1 MFKNIVKY
9 FLLFL
14 LVFILAGCDPNQSHT
29 HSYVNGKCE
38 CGEEDPNYDPFA
50 DTYNYVTP
58 ETDALKLSA
67 SWEGKDF
74 VKDGI
79 GEVTV
84 SQFVDGDT
92 AHFKTKNG
100 EKVTVRFSG
109 VNTPESTYKVEPWG
123 FAASKYTKD
132 ALRNAYKIVLQC
144 EDLEER
150 FDSTGER
157 YLSWVWLIDESGD
170 SRLLNL
176 ELVEVALGKAKAS
189 DTAYADI
196 FTKAV
201 YDVTIARCRIY
212 GYNNDPDYDYSK
224 EASAMSLKEI
234 KEQYGTIEAGVE
246 GKDKGKKVIISGV
259 VARRDG
265 TTSAYIQQYNDEDN
279 TYYGVYV
286 YGGYTPKAE
295 LKLGNSVVIE
305 GKIGYYFGTLQLTDI
320 TVKVRSFA
328 PSDPSSVINID
339 YITDNSVINV
349 NNPILI
355 GSLVNITDLT
365 VTGGYDDNDGN
376 AFTVKTTYV
385 NNEGHTV
392 RLDVRVGAN
401 INLVGPDKNRITSYE
416 YFMGK
421 TIKSITAVVSYYDSN
436 IDDNNNG
443 YIQMMLTSFDDI
455 VLE

>member
-14 LVFILAGCDPNQSHT
+14 LVFILAGCDQSHT
-29 HSYVNGKCE
+29 HNYVDGKCS

-123 FAASKYTKD
+123 FAASKYTKE

-150 FDSTGER
+150 FDSTGQR
-157 YLSWVWLIDESGD
+157 YLSWVWLIDENGD

-176 ELVEVALGKAKAS
+176 EIVEVALGKAKAS
-189 DTAYADI
+189 DTVYADI
-196 FTKAV
+196 FAKAV

-224 EASAMSLKEI
+224 ESEAMSLKEI
-234 KEQYGTIEAGVE
+234 KEQYGTIEAGAQ

-265 TTSAYIQQYNDEDN
+265 TTSAYIQQYNEEDN
-279 TYYGVYV
+279 KYYGVYV
-286 YGGYTPKAE
+286 YGGYNSKPE
-295 LKLGNSVVIE
+295 LKVGNSVVIE
-305 GKIGYYFGTLQLTDI
+305 GKIGYYYGTLQLTDI
-320 TVKVRSFA
+320 SVKVRSFA
-328 PSDPSSVINID
+328 PSDPTSVVNIE

-355 GSLVNITDLT
+355 GSLVNINNLT

-385 NNEGHTV
+385 NNEGQTV

-401 INLVGPDKNRITSYE
+401 INLVGPDGRITSYE
-416 YFMGK
+416 FFMGK

-436 IDDNNNG
+436 TDDNNNG

>member
-1 MFKNIVKY
+1 MFKNIIKY
-9 FLLFL
+9 FLVFF
-14 LVFILAGCDPNQSHT
+14 LVFILVGCDNTHT
-29 HSYVNGKCE
+29 HDYVNGKCS
-38 CGEEDPNYDPFA
+38 CGEVDPNYDPFV

-58 ETDALKLSA
+58 ETDALKLTA
-67 SWEGKDF
+67 DWEGKDF

-92 AHFKTKNG
+92 AHFKTKKG

-123 FAASKYTKD
+123 FAASNYTKSK
-132 ALRNAYKIVLQC
+132 LREAHKIVLQC

-157 YLSWVWLIDESGD
+157 YLSWVWVIDENGD

-176 ELVEVALGKAKAS
+176 ELVEVALAKAKAS

-196 FTKAV
+196 FAKAV
-201 YDVTIARCRIY
+201 YDVTIARCRVY

-224 EASAMSLKEI
+224 ESAAMSLKEI
-234 KEQYGTIEAGVE
+234 KDNYGTIEAAVNK
-246 GKDKGKKVIISGV
+246 KDQGKKVIISGV

-265 TTSAYIQQYNDEDN
+265 TTSAYIQQYNEEDN
-279 TYYGVYV
+279 KYYGVYV
-286 YGGYTPKAE
+286 YGGYTAKAE
-295 LKLGNSVVIE
+295 LKLGNSVVVE
-305 GKIGYYFGTLQLTDI
+305 GKIGYYFGTLQITDI

-328 PSDPSSVINID
+328 PSDPTNLINIEYLD
-339 YITDNSVINV
+339 RNSIVNVDN
-349 NNPILI
+349 PMLI
-355 GSLVNITDLT
+355 GSLVNLT
-365 VTGGYDDNDGN
+365 NLKVTGGDDGNDN
-376 AFTVKTTYV
+376 AFTIKTSYV
-385 NNEGHTV
+385 NENNQTV
-392 RLDVRVGAN
+392 RLDIRVSNN
-401 INLVGPDKNRITSYE
+401 INLVGPDGRITSYE
-416 YFMGK
+416 WFNGK
-421 TIKSITAVVSYYDSN
+421 TIKSLTAIVSYYDYN
-436 IDDNNNG
+436 TDDSNNG